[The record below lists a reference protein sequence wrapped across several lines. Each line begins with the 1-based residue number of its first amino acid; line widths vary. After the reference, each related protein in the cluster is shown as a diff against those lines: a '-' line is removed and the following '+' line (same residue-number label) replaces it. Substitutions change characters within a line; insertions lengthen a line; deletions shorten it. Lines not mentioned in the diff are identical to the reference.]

1 MDEILLERIREIIA
15 GTFGVDEQ
23 DLDANTSAQTLSA
36 WTSLAHL
43 RLLTN
48 LQSAFGVRFTMGEMT
63 DLNSVQAIE
72 RTLTAR
78 GVSA

>member
-1 MDEILLERIREIIA
+1 MDDILEERIREVVA
-15 GTFGVDEQ
+15 RTFGVDEQ
-23 DLDANTSAQTLSA
+23 DVDAATTSQTLGA

-48 LQSAFGVRFTMGEMT
+48 LQEAFGVRFTMAEMT
-63 DLNSVQAIE
+63 NMTSVRAIE
-72 RTLTAR
+72 QTLSAK

>member
-1 MDEILLERIREIIA
+1 VDDILEERICEVVAR
-15 GTFGVDEQ
+15 TFGVDEQ
-23 DLDANTSAQTLSA
+23 DVDGDTTAQTLGS

-48 LQSAFGVRFTMGEMT
+48 LQDAFGVRFTMAEMT
-63 DLNSVQAIE
+63 NMTSVRAIE
-72 RTLTAR
+72 QTLAAK